1 MARFDDVFA
10 ELQAKISAT
19 IAVIVAD
26 PELAARVREAMDAAE
41 AAEAIEE
48 ENRQDDARANALCTP
63 TACSMLNGNPL
74 IVINKAT
81 GGVNYFTLANSA
93 TGTALTFAATGIDAN
108 IGVNISSKGSAPVQ
122 LNSRNAVT
130 RVSVP
135 ASATAAGVVDTVA
148 WDSSYFYACT
158 ATNTWVRTALATW

>member
-48 ENRQDDARANALCTP
+48 ENRQDDARANAL
-63 TACSMLNGNPL
+63 SS
-74 IVINKAT
+74 VISQVGARQR
-81 GGVNYFTLANSA
+81 
-93 TGTALTFAATGIDAN
+93 
-108 IGVNISSKGSAPVQ
+108 PV
-122 LNSRNAVT
+122 R
-130 RVSVP
+130 
-135 ASATAAGVVDTVA
+135 
-148 WDSSYFYACT
+148 C
-158 ATNTWVRTALATW
+158 

>member
-48 ENRQDDARANALCTP
+48 ENRQDDARANALSSVISQVGAVLREVVPLSTD
-63 TACSMLNGNPL
+63 NP
-74 IVINKAT
+74 
-81 GGVNYFTLANSA
+81 
-93 TGTALTFAATGIDAN
+93 
-108 IGVNISSKGSAPVQ
+108 PEEP
-122 LNSRNAVT
+122 
-130 RVSVP
+130 P
-135 ASATAAGVVDTVA
+135 A
-148 WDSSYFYACT
+148 
-158 ATNTWVRTALATW
+158 

>member
-48 ENRQDDARANALCTP
+48 ENRQDDARANALSSVISQVGAVLREVAPLP
-63 TACSMLNGNPL
+63 TDNP
-74 IVINKAT
+74 
-81 GGVNYFTLANSA
+81 
-93 TGTALTFAATGIDAN
+93 
-108 IGVNISSKGSAPVQ
+108 PEEP
-122 LNSRNAVT
+122 
-130 RVSVP
+130 P
-135 ASATAAGVVDTVA
+135 A
-148 WDSSYFYACT
+148 
-158 ATNTWVRTALATW
+158 